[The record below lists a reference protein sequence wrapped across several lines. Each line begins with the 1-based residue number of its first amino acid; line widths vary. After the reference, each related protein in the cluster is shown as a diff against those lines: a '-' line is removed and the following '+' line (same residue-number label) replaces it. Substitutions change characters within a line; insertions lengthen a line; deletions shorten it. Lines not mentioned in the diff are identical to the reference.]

1 MSHTVL
7 VLDDDTYVRESIAMA
22 LEDSGFT
29 IYQAESAEIAF
40 KVLNTVQVDLVVV
53 DLRLPGMDGIEF
65 IGSALKLWSFLK
77 FIVYTGSP
85 EYKIPVELENAVRV
99 SNMIFLKPIS
109 NSDVMVAEI
118 KRMLS

>member
-7 VLDDDTYVRESIAMA
+7 VLDDDTYVRESIGMA
-22 LEDSGFT
+22 LEDSGLR
-29 IYQAESAEIAF
+29 IYQAESAETAL

-53 DLRLPGMDGIEF
+53 DLRLPGIDGIEF
-65 IGSALKLWSFLK
+65 IDAAITLWPELK

-99 SNMIFLKPIS
+99 SNTIFLKPLP
-109 NSDVMVAEI
+109 NSDEMLAEI
-118 KRMLS
+118 ERMLS